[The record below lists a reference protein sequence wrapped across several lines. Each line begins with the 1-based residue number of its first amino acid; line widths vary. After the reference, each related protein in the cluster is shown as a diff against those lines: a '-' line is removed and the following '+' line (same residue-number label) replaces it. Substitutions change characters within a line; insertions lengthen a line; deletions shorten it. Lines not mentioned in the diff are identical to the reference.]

1 MEEVRLVGTLTPRS
15 SRYLPHVSKAVMSDY
30 FYPYECLRLA
40 CERLYGQAA
49 CYVQYSKDIPRSE
62 FSNEDQDMVVSEVMP
77 HHSPV
82 LGVSYLNDLLM
93 DKTE

>member
-1 MEEVRLVGTLTPRS
+1 M
-15 SRYLPHVSKAVMSDY
+15 ADY

-49 CYVQYSKDIPRSE
+49 CYVQYSKDIPSSE
-62 FSNEDQDMVVSEVMP
+62 FSNEDQDMVVSEVTS

-82 LGVSYLNDLLM
+82 LSVSYLSELLM
-93 DKTE
+93 DNIPVIRQNDMRISAEFFYL